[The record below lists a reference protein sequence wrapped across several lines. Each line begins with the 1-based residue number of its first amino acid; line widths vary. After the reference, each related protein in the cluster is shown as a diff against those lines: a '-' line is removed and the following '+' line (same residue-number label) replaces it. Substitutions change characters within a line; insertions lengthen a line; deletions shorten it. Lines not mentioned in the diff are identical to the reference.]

1 MSFGFIMFRHEDK
14 ERETVKYR
22 ILKEKEYDKYKYI
35 LPNPG
40 RRFWI
45 ETENANQDRKCGFIN
60 EDGMQDRFGTFC
72 SDTSVWLR
80 PVIEYAPGETRPVVF
95 NEGQAVQL
103 HGLEWTAISEDILVC
118 DRCVEQ
124 IKYDDNSNDFEN
136 SYLKYTL
143 YQYFRRRISDETLT
157 TEASLSLQKTEEKTS
172 LEKEFSSGFIGNLFC
187 IFIAVVAGVICTLS
201 FSPFSLL
208 VFAGTVVCMA
218 WLLGIYNKKR
228 IVNYLNAHRK
238 NEEIS
243 AGSVKT
249 PELLPV
255 SEENLTLNTAGID
268 DPVISGKADEINR
281 LLLAL
286 KKTKNRSA
294 ESKVKFFYL
303 PETQKTL
310 ELYHSISE
318 NGIETPNSKEC
329 LDIILE
335 NLDKTIKLLTIEY
348 DKAVSDSLLDA
359 RMSHGVIGQML
370 ETAEN
375 AQKTE
380 LKL

>member
-1 MSFGFIMFRHEDK
+1 M
-14 ERETVKYR
+14 KYR

-45 ETENANQDRKCGFIN
+45 ENENSGQDRKCGFIN
-60 EDGMQDRFGTFC
+60 EEGMADRFGTFC
-72 SDTSVWLR
+72 SDTSLWLR
-80 PVIEYAPGETRPVVF
+80 PVIEYSPGETRPVVF
-95 NEGQAVQL
+95 DEGQAVRL
-103 HGLEWTAISEDILVC
+103 HGLDWTAVSEDILVC

-124 IKYDDNSNDFEN
+124 VKFDDNINDFEN
-136 SYLKYTL
+136 SYLKYAL
-143 YQYFRRRISDETLT
+143 YQYFRGRISDETLT
-157 TEASLSLQKTEEKTS
+157 TEASLNLQKTEEKTN
-172 LEKEFSSGFIGNLFC
+172 LDKEFSSGFIGNLFC

-218 WLLGIYNKKR
+218 WLSCIYNKKR
-228 IVNYLNAHRK
+228 IVNYLNKHHK
-238 NEEIS
+238 NDEIVS
-243 AGSVKT
+243 EKT
-249 PELLPV
+249 PELSV
-255 SEENLTLNTAGID
+255 SEENTKLNTAGINN
-268 DPVISGKADEINR
+268 PAISGKVEEINR
-281 LLLAL
+281 LFAAI
-286 KKTKNRSA
+286 KKTQNRSA

-318 NGIETPNSKEC
+318 NGIETPNIKEC

-359 RMSHGVIGQML
+359 KMSQGVIGQML
-370 ETAEN
+370 ETAET